1 MQPQNVTLSLI
12 QHVVPA
18 TCPISSSLFSPL
30 SVSYPSPRSTPLYST
45 FSLCPVSTPSRCEYF
60 SRPPVR
66 IRALIAWRSVIE
78 AIDRVF
84 FEMDRLR
91 ETWCLGREYFLGWK
105 YTGGILMIIN
115 CLIFREQRLNRIPGI
130 AIIFF
135 FAISVETFNF
145 LLFQINFLN
154 SYFGFY
160 WRLKYKICVK
170 GVETNNR

>member
-1 MQPQNVTLSLI
+1 
-12 QHVVPA
+12 
-18 TCPISSSLFSPL
+18 
-30 SVSYPSPRSTPLYST
+30 
-45 FSLCPVSTPSRCEYF
+45 
-60 SRPPVR
+60 
-66 IRALIAWRSVIE
+66 
-78 AIDRVF
+78 
-84 FEMDRLR
+84 
-91 ETWCLGREYFLGWK
+91 
-105 YTGGILMIIN
+105 MIIN

-154 SYFGFY
+154 SYFEFY